1 MSVANVRVVII
12 RHGRTKGNDEGRYI
26 GCRSDEPL
34 SKEGINEVN
43 AARSALSALFDGD
56 TVVFSSPMKR
66 AVDTACLLFP
76 GMIPITVEELK
87 ETDFGS
93 FEGHN
98 HEELNGNED
107 YQRFIDSSGAEGFPK
122 GESRDEFKTRTL
134 RGFHRIL
141 YGERSF
147 GANTAIKSNKT
158 RFRGNIAIVCH
169 GGNIMAVMS
178 ELTGRDYYDF
188 HVPCLDGYILELRL
202 DTDNERILD
211 LTYNRIGAGMSG

>member
-1 MSVANVRVVII
+1 MSVENIRIVII
-12 RHGRTKGNDEGRYI
+12 RHGRTRGNDEGRYI

-34 SKEGINEVN
+34 SEEGINEII
-43 AARSALSALFDGD
+43 AARSAFSTLFDED

-66 AVDTACLLFP
+66 AVDTACLLFS
-76 GMIPITVEELK
+76 GMVPITVGELK
-87 ETDFGS
+87 ETDFGC

-98 HEELNGNED
+98 HAELDGNAA
-107 YQRFIDSSGAEGFPK
+107 YQRFIDSRGEEGFPQ
-122 GESRDEFKTRTL
+122 GESRDEFIQRTMQ
-134 RGFHRIL
+134 GFHRIL
-141 YGERSF
+141 YGDRSYRENSV
-147 GANTAIKSNKT
+147 ANGDETKNT
-158 RFRGNIAIVCH
+158 DNFAIVCH